1 MAMRTNLELQGLAA
15 GLAASK
21 GAAPGWLGV
30 QLEGGSAAGLDF
42 GAKELRSL
50 TMAGLSTAC
59 LFAALAVSMSF
70 DVVPAA
76 AVTRTRRPPPA
87 AAPDLDAQDAVALV
101 QEWKIAGDEVPV
113 LERLGESVAR
123 AAGPRAWTA
132 EKTGP
137 DAYLVVFR
145 ERGGPAYAFEVD
157 LAAEE
162 VHAVPETVDLLTLR
176 RVRDE
181 SAAAEGLLAAR

>member
-1 MAMRTNLELQGLAA
+1 MRTNLELQGLAA
-15 GLAASK
+15 GLAVSK
-21 GAAPGWLGV
+21 GAAPIWLHA
-30 QLEGGSAAGLDF
+30 QLEARTAQGLAF
-42 GAKELRSL
+42 GPREVRSL
-50 TMAGLSTAC
+50 TMAGLSTMS
-59 LFAALAVSMSF
+59 LFAALVMSLSF

-76 AVTRTRRPPPA
+76 AVTRAPRQAPA

-101 QEWKIAGDEVPV
+101 QEWKIAGDETPV

-123 AAGPRAWTA
+123 AAGPRAWTS

-145 ERGGPAYAFEVD
+145 ERNGPLYAFEVD

-162 VHAVPETVDLLTLR
+162 VHATPETVDLLTLR

-181 SAAAEGLLAAR
+181 SVAAHGLLAAR